1 MLFRACSLQNEVGD
15 RPIFYI
21 SDVTNSL
28 SFNCKI
34 FRKKINVR
42 KFLWLPIV
50 FFIRARWFRKSRDG
64 ASFQTLRSSRAR
76 NHAAKCR
83 QTWRPK
89 FIYRRF
95 MGLFRFQNIY
105 RPNRRP
111 YFSLLDLKEKCS
123 KIGHTSLTRFF
134 FLSNAPMTPEG
145 HWYACALGRLEIVWR
160 HKHTNDE
167 KKVLTF
173 LVFPTMKFCESLH
186 ASWYRCLLQYIIF
199 WQIFIYF
206 FK

>member
-1 MLFRACSLQNEVGD
+1 MAPYSFFLSALADFENLAMARAFKLYVQV
-15 RPIFYI
+15 
-21 SDVTNSL
+21 
-28 SFNCKI
+28 
-34 FRKKINVR
+34 
-42 KFLWLPIV
+42 
-50 FFIRARWFRKSRDG
+50 AREIT
-64 ASFQTLRSSRAR
+64 QQ
-76 NHAAKCR
+76 KCR